1 MSTITV
7 LFLLDND
14 KSSYIT
20 GQDLIID
27 GGWTIKGFKMNN
39 TIISNFSEHLRVTK
53 NSENTA
59 KKNFFNITR
68 NQKLF
73 K

>member
-1 MSTITV
+1 MNRWANPNEYNQAV

-27 GGWTIKGFKMNN
+27 GGWTIKGF
-39 TIISNFSEHLRVTK
+39 
-53 NSENTA
+53 
-59 KKNFFNITR
+59 
-68 NQKLF
+68 
-73 K
+73 